1 LEGTTDYAIIKIN
14 NVSNL
19 DTGQFDLSF
28 NSSVLKVVNVE
39 DGDIQGT
46 GIPIQWHL
54 IDIDT
59 LRMIFNL
66 EGVNGITGSGQ
77 LAIIEFEV
85 IGHGDTT
92 LYISSQITSFKF
104 LSLLWSSPFSNNKF
118 QVPLP
123 SLVFPF

>member
-46 GIPIQWHL
+46 GIPI
-54 IDIDT
+54 
-59 LRMIFNL
+59 
-66 EGVNGITGSGQ
+66 
-77 LAIIEFEV
+77 
-85 IGHGDTT
+85 
-92 LYISSQITSFKF
+92 
-104 LSLLWSSPFSNNKF
+104 
-118 QVPLP
+118 
-123 SLVFPF
+123 

>member
-1 LEGTTDYAIIKIN
+1 MEGTTDYAIIKIN

-104 LSLLWSSPFSNNKF
+104 LSLLWPSPFTIH
-118 QVPLP
+118 PT
-123 SLVFPF
+123 

>member
-1 LEGTTDYAIIKIN
+1 MEGTTDYAIVKIN

-92 LYISSQITSFKF
+92 LYISSQITS
-104 LSLLWSSPFSNNKF
+104 SSPFF
-118 QVPLP
+118 GLPLLP
-123 SLVFPF
+123 SIRRDFDSIDSCLN

>member
-1 LEGTTDYAIIKIN
+1 MEGTTDYAIIKIN

-59 LRMIFNL
+59 LRMVFNL

-92 LYISSQITSFKF
+92 LYISSQITS
-104 LSLLWSSPFSNNKF
+104 SSPFF
-118 QVPLP
+118 GLPLLP
-123 SLVFPF
+123 SIRRDFDSIDSCLN